1 MSTISIK
8 ELRGDIDSVLQ
19 RVTDEGETIEIVKDG
34 QVVAQLVPVEP
45 QESSST
51 PTDLEDAVAAHEA
64 VWAELDRIGQ
74 RLSESWPPGLT
85 AVDAIRAERRG

>member
-1 MSTISIK
+1 MSTIGIK

-45 QESSST
+45 QERSST
-51 PTDLEDAVAAHEA
+51 STDLEDAVAAHEA